1 MQDGVSMTFIDTPRF
16 DNSHEG
22 VTDTDILEKI
32 ADFLQE
38 E

>member
-1 MQDGVSMTFIDTPRF
+1 MQDGVSVTLVDTPGF
-16 DNSHEG
+16 DDSREG
-22 VTDTDILEKI
+22 VTDTDILGKI